1 MGLRMRK
8 SIKICK
14 GVRVN
19 FSKSG
24 TSLSFGTRGLRQTIS
39 SSGRRT
45 TSVGIP
51 GTGIYYTTS
60 SGGRKRT
67 SSSSST
73 SYARAQAQ
81 AQRQQEKLNE
91 IENNRRT
98 VQNYNNLIESIKSLH
113 KSCDEKID
121 WHHINSVPA
130 PFDPMQPGPKE
141 NNATNIYNNFK
152 FRFYENWFPKLG
164 ENRKEKLFNNIDIA
178 RKKDAEI

>member
-24 TSLSFGTRGLRQTIS
+24 TSLSFGTKGLRQTIS
-39 SSGRRT
+39 TSGRRT

-60 SGGRKRT
+60 SGVRK

-98 VQNYNNLIESIKSLH
+98 VQNFNNLIEIVTK
-113 KSCDEKID
+113 
-121 WHHINSVPA
+121 
-130 PFDPMQPGPKE
+130 
-141 NNATNIYNNFK
+141 Y
-152 FRFYENWFPKLG
+152 
-164 ENRKEKLFNNIDIA
+164 
-178 RKKDAEI
+178 